1 MNQFFLVTIH
11 KIICW
16 EDTMIWNR
24 EAECMSA
31 EETGELQL
39 RRLQAV
45 VKRAYENVPY
55 YNTRFSDLKIEPED
69 IETLDDIEKLPFTSK
84 TDLRD
89 AYPFGMFAVPTED
102 IVEVHTTSGTTG
114 KPTVSGYTEDDLDI
128 WGEVMAR
135 ALTMTGVRK
144 NDRIQNSYGYGLFT
158 GGMGVHYGGQKIG
171 ATVIP
176 ISAGNTMRQLEIMQD
191 FETTVLTCTP
201 SYGLYLAEVAENEGI
216 DTEKLKLKAGC
227 FGAEMW
233 TEEMRQELEKRLN
246 ISAQNIY
253 GLTEIIG
260 PGVAMECPVKTGLH
274 IFEDHFYPEIIDP
287 KTLKQLPDGE
297 NGELVLTTL
306 TREGMPV
313 IRFRTRDITALNRGV
328 CECGR
333 TQVKMDR
340 ITGRSDDMLKIRG
353 VIVFPSQIEKALL
366 KIEGL
371 EPQYQII
378 VTRPH
383 HLDEI
388 EVQVETS
395 PALFSDEVKHVEE
408 IKRNIENKIHSEIGL
423 RVNISLVEPKSLPR
437 SEGKAVR
444 VIDRRNI

>member
-1 MNQFFLVTIH
+1 
-11 KIICW
+11 
-16 EDTMIWNR
+16 MIWNR

-31 EETGELQL
+31 EETNELQL
-39 RRLQAV
+39 QRLQAV

-55 YNTRFSDLKIEPED
+55 YKKRFNDLKIEPED

-89 AYPFGMFAVPTED
+89 AYPFGMFAVPTDE

-144 NDRIQNSYGYGLFT
+144 KDRIQNSYGYGLFT

-233 TEEMRQELEKRLN
+233 TEEMRYELEKRLN

-260 PGVAMECPVKTGLH
+260 PGVAMECPVKKGLH
-274 IFEDHFYPEIIDP
+274 IFEDHFYPEIID
-287 KTLKQLPDGE
+287 THTMKQLPDGE
-297 NGELVLTTL
+297 KGELVLTTL
-306 TREGMPV
+306 TREGMPI
-313 IRFRTRDITALNRGV
+313 IRFRTRDITALNKGV

-340 ITGRSDDMLKIRG
+340 ITGRTDDMLKIRG

-383 HLDEI
+383 HLDEL

-408 IKRNIENKIHSEIGL
+408 IKKNIENKIHSEIGL

-444 VIDRRNI
+444 VIDKRNI

>member
-1 MNQFFLVTIH
+1 
-11 KIICW
+11 
-16 EDTMIWNR
+16 
-24 EAECMSA
+24 MSA
-31 EETGELQL
+31 EETSELQL
-39 RRLQAV
+39 QRLQSV

-55 YNTRFSDLKIEPED
+55 YKKRFNDMKIEPED
-69 IETLDDIEKLPFTSK
+69 IETLEDIEKLPFTTK
-84 TDLRD
+84 TDFRD
-89 AYPFGMFAVPTED
+89 AYPFGMFAVPTEE

-114 KPTVSGYTEDDLDI
+114 KPTVSGYTLEDLEI

-144 NDRIQNSYGYGLFT
+144 NDKIQNSYGYGLFT

-216 DTEKLKLKAGC
+216 DTKKLKLKAGC

-233 TEEMRQELEKRLN
+233 TEEMRIKLEKRLN

-274 IFEDHFYPEIIDP
+274 IFEYYFYPEIIDP
-287 KTLKQLPDGE
+287 QTLKQLPNGE

-306 TREGMPV
+306 TRDGMPV
-313 IRFRTRDITALNRGV
+313 IRFRTRDITALNRSV
-328 CECGR
+328 CKCGR

-388 EVQVETS
+388 EVMVETS

-408 IKRNIENKIHSEIGL
+408 IKKNIENKIHDEIGL

-437 SEGKAVR
+437 SEGKATR
-444 VIDRRNI
+444 VIDKRNI

>member
-1 MNQFFLVTIH
+1 
-11 KIICW
+11 
-16 EDTMIWNR
+16 MIWN
-24 EAECMSA
+24 EKAECMS
-31 EETGELQL
+31 EDDLKELQL
-39 RRLQAV
+39 QRLQAV
-45 VKRAYENVPY
+45 VKMAYEKVPY
-55 YNTRFSDLKIEPED
+55 YNKRFTDLKIEPED
-69 IETLDDIEKLPFTSK
+69 IETLEDIEKLPFTSK

-89 AYPFGMFAVPTED
+89 AYPFGMFAVDTED

-114 KPTVSGYTEDDLDI
+114 KPTVSGYTEADLDL

-135 ALTMTGVRK
+135 ALTMTGVKK
-144 NDRIQNSYGYGLFT
+144 NDKVQNSYGYGLFT

-176 ISAGNTMRQLEIMQD
+176 ISAGNTTRQLEIMQD
-191 FETTVLTCTP
+191 FGTTVLTCTP
-201 SYGLYLAEVAENEGI
+201 SYGLYLAEVAEKEGI
-216 DTEKLKLKAGC
+216 DPSKLKLKAGC

-233 TEEMRQELEKRLN
+233 TEEMRNKLEERLN

-253 GLTEIIG
+253 GLTEVIG
-260 PGVAMECPVKTGLH
+260 PGVAMECPEKNGLH
-274 IFEDHFYPEIIDP
+274 IFEDHFYPEIINP
-287 KTLKQLPDGE
+287 KTLNQLPEGE
-297 NGELVLTTL
+297 TGELVLTTL

-313 IRFRTRDITALNRGV
+313 IRFRTKDITALRRGV

-340 ITGRSDDMLKIRG
+340 ITGRSDDMLKVRG

-378 VTRPH
+378 VTRPK
-383 HLDEI
+383 HLDEL

-395 PALFSDEVKHVEE
+395 PALFSDEVKHIEE
-408 IKRNIENKIHSEIGL
+408 VKKDIENRIHSEIGL
-423 RVNISLVEPKSLPR
+423 RVNISLVEPQSLPR

-444 VIDRRNI
+444 VVDKRNI